1 MPRCY
6 RIVPTKKQ
14 VSNALLGVKGLPAP
28 SAPRKR
34 CRLTDRSFS
43 RIFKTIVAYF
53 IRNLK
58 KMSNSVIDEPKPLLL
73 PVAYRVPRDSRLFI
87 VLLASVV
94 MLPSLSIDSCLAS
107 LTNIGISLH
116 VPPSATALILGLFM
130 AGFAVGQAI
139 FGPLCD
145 GFGRR
150 PALLAGC
157 VVFTLAAFGCGI
169 SSSIGSLVVWRFF
182 QGIGAAAG
190 PVISFAIVRD
200 LFVGAAARKRFAYV
214 GVVATLAPIIAPTL
228 GGLISSWIGWRGVF
242 YFLALGGV
250 LLGAIIVLCLEESIV
265 RRDRQALFL
274 SNISA
279 NCWRVISH
287 RVCRTCVIIGGLSFG
302 GLFAYVSGSA
312 FVFIEI
318 FKLDQRVFG
327 ALFALNALGIAIGA
341 FAVARLSNFQPKQLV
356 SAGLAIA
363 LAASGMLVL
372 LTLRHALTPLSA
384 TPWLMLNTFSIGIV
398 SPNLV
403 HGVLEP
409 VPEIAGVASSL
420 FGSVR
425 MISGAISSELVAFC
439 YNGTPVAMTGVMLLF
454 AASAFGFWL
463 YSLPFLRESR
473 RAGPP
478 CTESSC
484 ISH

>member
-1 MPRCY
+1 
-6 RIVPTKKQ
+6 
-14 VSNALLGVKGLPAP
+14 
-28 SAPRKR
+28 
-34 CRLTDRSFS
+34 
-43 RIFKTIVAYF
+43 
-53 IRNLK
+53 
-58 KMSNSVIDEPKPLLL
+58 
-73 PVAYRVPRDSRLFI
+73 LFI

-107 LTNIGISLH
+107 LANIGISLH
-116 VPPSATALILGLFM
+116 VPPSAAALILSLFM
-130 AGFAVGQAI
+130 AGFAVGQAV

-145 GFGRR
+145 RFGRR

-157 VVFTLAAFGCGI
+157 MIFTVAAFGCGI
-169 SSSIGSLVVWRFF
+169 SSSIASLVAWRFF

-214 GVVATLAPIIAPTL
+214 GVVATLAPIVAPTL
-228 GGLISSWIGWRGVF
+228 GGLISSRTGWRGVF

-250 LLGAIIVLCLEESIV
+250 LLGATIVLSLEESIV
-265 RRDRQALFL
+265 RRDRKALCL
-274 SNISA
+274 SNIGA
-279 NCWRVISH
+279 NCLRVFSH
-287 RVCRTCVIIGGLSFG
+287 RVCRTYVIIGGLSFG

-341 FAVARLSNFQPKQLV
+341 FAVARLSNLRPKQWI
-356 SAGLAIA
+356 SAGLVIG
-363 LAASGMLVL
+363 LVASGMLVL
-372 LTLRHALTPLSA
+372 LTVRHTLTPISA
-384 TPWLMLNTFSIGIV
+384 TPLLMLNTFSIGIV

-403 HGVLEP
+403 HGILEP

-425 MISGAISSELVAFC
+425 MIAGAISSELVAFC
-439 YNGTPVAMTGVMLLF
+439 YHGTPVAMTGVMLLF
-454 AASAFGFWL
+454 AAAAFGFWL
-463 YSLPFLRESR
+463 CSLPFLRESR
-473 RAGPP
+473 PIGSPR
-478 CTESSC
+478 TESSYMM
-484 ISH
+484 H

>member
-1 MPRCY
+1 MSDS
-6 RIVPTKKQ
+6 VVEEQ
-14 VSNALLGVKGLPAP
+14 
-28 SAPRKR
+28 KR
-34 CRLTDRSFS
+34 
-43 RIFKTIVAYF
+43 
-53 IRNLK
+53 
-58 KMSNSVIDEPKPLLL
+58 LLL
-73 PVAYRVPRDSRLFI
+73 PVFYRVPRDSKLFI

-116 VPPSATALILGLFM
+116 AQPFATALILSLFM

-145 GFGRR
+145 RFGRR
-150 PALLAGC
+150 PALLGGC
-157 VVFTLAAFGCGI
+157 VVFTVAAFGCAI
-169 SSSIGSLVVWRFF
+169 SSSLVSLVAWRFF

-228 GGLISSWIGWRGVF
+228 GGFISSWAGWRGVF
-242 YFLALGGV
+242 YFLALGG
-250 LLGAIIVLCLEESIV
+250 LLLATIIVLCLEESIV
-265 RRDRQALFL
+265 RRDREALLL
-274 SNISA
+274 SNISS

-287 RVCRTCVIIGGLSFG
+287 RVCRTYVIISGLSFG

-312 FVFIEI
+312 FVFLEI
-318 FKLDQRVFG
+318 FKLAQRVFG
-327 ALFALNALGIAIGA
+327 AVFALNALGIAIGA
-341 FAVARLSNFQPKQLV
+341 FTVARLSNFQPKQLI

-363 LAASGMLVL
+363 LVASGMLVL
-372 LTLRHALTPLSA
+372 LTVMNALTPLSA
-384 TPWLMLNTFSIGIV
+384 TPLLMLNTFSIGIV

-403 HGVLEP
+403 HGILEP

-420 FGSVR
+420 FGSAR
-425 MISGAISSELVAFC
+425 MIVGAISSELVAFC
-439 YNGTPVAMTGVMLLF
+439 YNGTPIAMTGVMLLF
-454 AASAFGFWL
+454 GASAFGYWL
-463 YSLPFLRESR
+463 YSLSFLGESR
-473 RAGPP
+473 RIGAP
-478 CTESSC
+478 CAESSC

>member
-1 MPRCY
+1 
-6 RIVPTKKQ
+6 
-14 VSNALLGVKGLPAP
+14 
-28 SAPRKR
+28 
-34 CRLTDRSFS
+34 LTDRSLS
-43 RIFKTIVAYF
+43 PIFETIVAYF

-58 KMSNSVIDEPKPLLL
+58 KMSNSVINGQKRLPL
-73 PVAYRVPRDSRLFI
+73 PVSHRVPRDSKLFV
-87 VLLASVV
+87 VLLAAVV

-107 LTNIGISLH
+107 LTNIGLSLH
-116 VPPSATALILGLFM
+116 APPSATALILSLFM

-139 FGPLCD
+139 FGPVSD
-145 GFGRR
+145 RFGRR

-157 VVFTLAAFGCGI
+157 VVFTVAAFGCGI
-169 SSSIGSLVVWRFF
+169 TSSIGNLVIWRFF

-200 LFVGAAARKRFAYV
+200 LFVGTAARTRFAYI

-228 GGLISSWIGWRGVF
+228 GGLISSWAGWRGVF
-242 YFLALGGV
+242 YCLALGGV
-250 LLGAIIVLCLEESIV
+250 LVGTIIILSLEESIV

-274 SNISA
+274 SNIRV
-279 NCWRVISH
+279 NWWRVISH
-287 RVCRTCVIIGGLSFG
+287 RVCRTYAIVGGLSFG

-341 FAVARLSNFQPKQLV
+341 FTVAQLGNVPAKRLL
-356 SAGLAIA
+356 SAGLAIG
-363 LAASGMLVL
+363 LVASGMLVL
-372 LTLRHALTPLSA
+372 LTVRHILTPLSA

-403 HGVLEP
+403 HGLLEP

-425 MISGAISSELVAFC
+425 MIAGAISSQLVAFC

-454 AASAFGFWL
+454 GASAFGFWL
-463 YSLPFLRESR
+463 CSLPFYRK
-473 RAGPP
+473 AGG
-478 CTESSC
+478 
-484 ISH
+484 